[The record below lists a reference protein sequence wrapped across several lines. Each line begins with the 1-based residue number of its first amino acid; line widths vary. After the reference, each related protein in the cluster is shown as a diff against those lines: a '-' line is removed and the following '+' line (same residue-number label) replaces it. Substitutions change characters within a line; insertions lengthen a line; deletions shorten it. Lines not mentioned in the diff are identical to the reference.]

1 MSAGAPLRL
10 LLVDD
15 DPAVLAGLQNV
26 LRRDRHRW
34 TVRAADGAE
43 RALAEMAREPADVV
57 VSDVRMPA
65 VDGVELLGRILAG
78 WPACV
83 RVLLSGY
90 SDLRSI
96 IRAGTVAHRYLLKP
110 CEGETLRAALAD
122 IEEVLSLL
130 PDPGLRALLGGLR
143 SLPGSPGTLPAL
155 GDLPSDPAA
164 RARAVADAA
173 EGDVALAVRLLQFV
187 ASPSFG
193 APRPVEGLRE
203 AIALVGEGAVRE
215 IASLVEPLAATDEL
229 PGALDSLA
237 RLERHARSAAA
248 MARILSV
255 DEAAADVAATAAL
268 LHDAG
273 RLAILSRLPRGY
285 ASVLSEAART
295 GGTLEEAESR
305 LLGTSHAR
313 IGAYL
318 LGLWGLPRVLVDV
331 VGRHHDAGAHEETGL
346 AGIVA
351 TANLLAHQ
359 ADAAARAAPGPA
371 RPRSLT

>member
-1 MSAGAPLRL
+1 MTAGAPLKV

-15 DPAVLAGLQNV
+15 DGAVLAGLQNV
-26 LRRDRHRW
+26 LRKDRHRW
-34 TVRAADGAE
+34 TVRTADGAE

-65 VDGVELLGRILAG
+65 VDGVELLGRILGG

-90 SDLRSI
+90 SDFRSI
-96 IRAGTVAHRYLLKP
+96 TRAGTVAHRYLLKP
-110 CEGETLRAALAD
+110 CEGETLRTELAD

-143 SLPGSPGTLPAL
+143 SLPGSPATLRAL
-155 GDLPSDPAA
+155 GDLPADPAGRI
-164 RARAVADAA
+164 RALADVAD
-173 EGDVALAVRLLQFV
+173 GDVALAVRVLQFV

-193 APRPVEGLRE
+193 APRPIEGLRE
-203 AIALVGEGAVRE
+203 AVALAGEGAVRE
-215 IASLVEPLAATDEL
+215 LASLLEPLTATSEL

-248 MARILSV
+248 MARILAV
-255 DEAAADVAATAAL
+255 DEVSADVAATAAL

-273 RLAILSRLPRGY
+273 RLAILSRLPGGY
-285 ASVLSEAART
+285 ASVLTDAVRT

-305 LLGTSHAR
+305 VLGTGHAR
-313 IGAYL
+313 VGAYL
-318 LGLWGLPRVLVDV
+318 LGLWGLPRVLVDA
-331 VGRHHDAGAHEETGL
+331 VGRHHDDGALEDDGL
-346 AGIVA
+346 VGIVA

-359 ADAAARAAPGPA
+359 ADAAARSAPGPS
-371 RPRSLT
+371 RTRSRT